1 MSVPVWFLGTVP
13 VASSLFPKGELI
25 TPSIGFMYVVVSF
38 ASFISCSSCVNTVPS
53 SWELFMFST
62 LVLFWVSSLF
72 SITSSAFSPSSAP
85 PMPFWLG
92 IRYDFIFS

>member
-13 VASSLFPKGELI
+13 VASSLLPKGELI

-53 SWELFMFST
+53 SWEVFVFST

-72 SITSSAFSPSSAP
+72 SVPSSTYSAP
-85 PMPFWLG
+85 PMPFWLFVK
-92 IRYDFIFS
+92 YDFIFS